1 VDVSVPPAAADLPAS
16 TAATILVCE
25 DDPSLRLL
33 LRFALEPRGHRV
45 VEAGDGDA
53 GIMLARSVRPDL
65 VVVDMRLPDR
75 GGIDVVRALRGDDAP
90 VLIATGSS
98 QPGDRLAAEDAGADA
113 FVSKPFEIDSFVNEL
128 ERLLSRNGGET
139 PRLPLRRLQ

>member
-1 VDVSVPPAAADLPAS
+1 LPLA
-16 TAATILVCE
+16 AATILVCE

-45 VEAGDGDA
+45 LEAGDGDA

-75 GGIDVVRALRGDDAP
+75 GGVDVVRALRGVPGRSAAP
-90 VLIATGSS
+90 VLMATGSS
-98 QPGDRLAAEDAGADA
+98 QPGDRLAAEDAGVDA
-113 FVSKPFEIDSFVNEL
+113 FIYKPFEIDTLVNEI
-128 ERLLSRNGGET
+128 ERLLEESGAGRNGV
-139 PRLPLRRLQ
+139 PLRRLQ